1 MKIHVIDSSVAEA
14 STTHL
19 GNCSA
24 TGVRWSRLG
33 SPEDYPLRLA
43 VTELDDGGTLSWGT
57 DHGDEAVYVMEGGL
71 DVDGHVAPADGAVII
86 ESGVAA
92 KATAVG
98 TTRVAHFSPERSDP
112 PLDGLYGPPSAEG
125 HTVHVLG
132 PGAWYASGGRENV
145 VARWFADATCPTC
158 RVQLLHVARNGASNG
173 QGPAH
178 SHTQDE
184 IIHVLHGSVMLGKKA
199 LTAGMSLC
207 IPADIRYRISGG
219 PDGYAF
225 LNFRRDVSEQ
235 VYGGDRA
242 TELEG
247 GLARGGV
254 LVNDFR

>member
-1 MKIHVIDSSVAEA
+1 MKIHVIDTGEA
-14 STTHL
+14 DTSPTHL
-19 GNCSA
+19 GNCTA

-43 VTELDDGGTLSWGT
+43 VTELDGGGTLSWGG
-57 DHGDEAVYVMEGGL
+57 DHGDEAVYVIEGAL
-71 DVDGHVAPADGAVII
+71 DVDGHTAPADGAVIV
-86 ESGVAA
+86 EAGVATSA
-92 KATAVG
+92 RAVG

-112 PLDGLYGPPSAEG
+112 PVDGLYGPPAADG

-145 VARWFADATCPTC
+145 VARWFADSTCPTC
-158 RVQLLHVARNGASNG
+158 RVQLLHVARQGDSG
-173 QGPAH
+173 QGPQH

-184 IIHVLHGSVMLGKKA
+184 IIHVLSGSVLLGKRA

-207 IPADIRYRISGG
+207 IPADVRYRISGG

-247 GLARGGV
+247 GLARGGHP
-254 LVNDFR
+254 VNDFR